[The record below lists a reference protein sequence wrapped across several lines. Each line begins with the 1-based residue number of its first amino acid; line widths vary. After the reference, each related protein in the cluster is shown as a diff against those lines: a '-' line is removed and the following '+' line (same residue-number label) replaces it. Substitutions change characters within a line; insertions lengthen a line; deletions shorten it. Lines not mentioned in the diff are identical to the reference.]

1 MHIPDTATRS
11 FSALRL
17 FLTGIAMGIA
27 DLIPGVSGGTMA
39 FILGIYEHLL
49 AAIKSF
55 NVQVL
60 RLLGQGRWR
69 AALTSIPWG
78 FLIPLGFG
86 IGAAVISMARVMRY
100 LLENHPVYLFAF
112 FFGLIVASII
122 AVGAAVRWTP
132 GAAVALVV
140 GTAAAYVIVGLVPLT
155 MPHDPVTLFFSGAV
169 AIMAMILPGISG
181 SFILLILGQYAYV
194 LDAVAD
200 LNLLAI
206 VPVALGAVAGLVG
219 FVRLLSWMLRHYH
232 NVMVAVLMG
241 FMVGSL
247 RKIWPWKE
255 VVETMLDRHGEP
267 MPIRERNILPD
278 FAASE
283 FWAALAI
290 AVAGFILLSVIDHL
304 QTSANPLVRLFVRVR
319 QRRQEQDWPVTG

>member
-1 MHIPDTATRS
+1 
-11 FSALRL
+11 
-17 FLTGIAMGIA
+17 
-27 DLIPGVSGGTMA
+27 
-39 FILGIYEHLL
+39 
-49 AAIKSF
+49 
-55 NVQVL
+55 
-60 RLLGQGRWR
+60 
-69 AALTSIPWG
+69 
-78 FLIPLGFG
+78 
-86 IGAAVISMARVMRY
+86 
-100 LLENHPVYLFAF
+100 
-112 FFGLIVASII
+112 
-122 AVGAAVRWTP
+122 
-132 GAAVALVV
+132 
-140 GTAAAYVIVGLVPLT
+140 
-155 MPHDPVTLFFSGAV
+155 MPHDPVTLFVSGAV

-206 VPVALGAVAGLVG
+206 VPVALGAVVGLTS
-219 FVRLLSWMLRHYH
+219 FVRLLSWLLRHYH

-255 VVETMLDRHGEP
+255 VVETMLDRHGKP

-290 AVAGFILLSVIDHL
+290 AVAGFILLSVIDHM
-304 QTSANPLVRLFVRVR
+304 QTSANPLLRPFVRVR
-319 QRRQEQDWPVTG
+319 RGHQEQDWPMTG